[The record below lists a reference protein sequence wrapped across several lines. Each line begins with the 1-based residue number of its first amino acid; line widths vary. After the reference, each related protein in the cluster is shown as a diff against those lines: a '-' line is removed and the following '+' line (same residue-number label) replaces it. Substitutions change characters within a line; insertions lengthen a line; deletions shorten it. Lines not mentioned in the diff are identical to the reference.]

1 MPNAKSTAQNVL
13 TTDTDMQIVKL
24 NWKIRDFVNE
34 EQSFSK
40 WYWNVFK
47 CAPPSNSFDE
57 KRQIEIRD
65 QYHKQMKKYGSA
77 NGFLLEK

>member
-1 MPNAKSTAQNVL
+1 MR
-13 TTDTDMQIVKL
+13 QIVKL

-40 WYWNVFK
+40 WHRNVFK
-47 CAPPSNSFDE
+47 CAPPSNSFDK
-57 KRQIEIRD
+57 KRRIEIRD

-77 NGFLLEK
+77 NGFLLELKQFEI

>member
-1 MPNAKSTAQNVL
+1 MYLQRILIT
-13 TTDTDMQIVKL
+13 MRQIVKL
-24 NWKIRDFVNE
+24 DWKIRDFVNE

-77 NGFLLEK
+77 NGFLLELKQFEI